1 MGYRKTLI
9 EKLKIRLNDITKQIN
24 NSQGSSMMEKYGLIE
39 RKRQIEEDIKLIEEI
54 IPWGN

>member
-1 MGYRKTLI
+1 MGYRKVLI
-9 EKLKIRLNDITKQIN
+9 DKLKIRLNDITKQIN

>member
-1 MGYRKTLI
+1 MGYRKVLI
-9 EKLKIRLNDITKQIN
+9 DKLKIRLSDITKQIN
-24 NSQGSSMMEKYGLIE
+24 NSQGATMMEKYGLIE

>member
-1 MGYRKTLI
+1 MGYRKVLI
-9 EKLKIRLNDITKQIN
+9 DKLKIRLSDITKQIN